1 MTKIMQNRVIR
12 RSLCG
17 ILKIHSRYIPSLQFS
32 PKEVPPMN
40 ILIIEDDPAIS
51 RLLALTLTN
60 AGYACR
66 TCPDGDAAPE
76 QIDTFAPDLIL
87 LDVMLPGTDGFGLL
101 EYIRPLGIPTIMV
114 TARDETDCKVRGL
127 REGADDYLTKP
138 FQLAE
143 LLARVEAVLR
153 RAGKL
158 QAVWQEGDLSVD
170 LTSRRV
176 TRAGEPVPL
185 TNKEYELLT
194 LFLQNQ
200 GTALCRDVILERVW
214 GFDYDG
220 ADSRTLDLHVQRL
233 RKKLG
238 WQERITTIRRY
249 GYRLER

>member
-1 MTKIMQNRVIR
+1 MK
-12 RSLCG
+12 
-17 ILKIHSRYIPSLQFS
+17 
-32 PKEVPPMN
+32 

-51 RLLALTLTN
+51 HLISLTLTSAN
-60 AGYACR
+60 YTCR
-66 TCPDGDAAPE
+66 TCSNGDTAPE
-76 QIDTFAPDLIL
+76 EIDCFAPDLIL

-101 EYIRPLGIPTIMV
+101 EYICPLGIPTIMV
-114 TARDETDCKVRGL
+114 TARDETDAKVRGL

-138 FQLAE
+138 FELAE

-158 QAVWQEGDLSVD
+158 QTVWSEGDILVDFASRSVKKKGEILS
-170 LTSRRV
+170 
-176 TRAGEPVPL
+176 L

-200 GTALCRDVILERVW
+200 GTALCRDVILERIW

-220 ADSRTLDLHVQRL
+220 PDSRTLDLHIQRL

-238 WQERITTIRRY
+238 WQEKITTIRRY

>member
-1 MTKIMQNRVIR
+1 MK
-12 RSLCG
+12 
-17 ILKIHSRYIPSLQFS
+17 
-32 PKEVPPMN
+32 

-51 RLLALTLTN
+51 RLLFLTLTN
-60 AGYACR
+60 AGYTCHA
-66 TCPDGDAAPE
+66 CPDGDAAPE
-76 QIDTFAPDLIL
+76 EIDVFAPDLIL
-87 LDVMLPGTDGFGLL
+87 LDIMLPGTDGFGLL

-114 TARDETDCKVRGL
+114 TARDEIETKVRGL
-127 REGADDYLTKP
+127 REGADDYLVKP
-138 FQLAE
+138 LELAE

-158 QAVWQEGDLSVD
+158 QPVWQEEDVTVD
-170 LTSRRV
+170 FTSREV
-176 TRAGEPVPL
+176 TKNGELILL

-194 LFLQNQ
+194 LFLHNR

-220 ADSRTLDLHVQRL
+220 TDSRTLDLHIQRL

>member
-1 MTKIMQNRVIR
+1 MIRVLIVEDEKPISNLIRMSLTKEGFH
-12 RSLCG
+12 CACAYDG
-17 ILKIHSRYIPSLQFS
+17 G
-32 PKEVPPMN
+32 EAA
-40 ILIIEDDPAIS
+40 D
-51 RLLALTLTN
+51 LLEKN
-60 AGYACR
+60 AY
-66 TCPDGDAAPE
+66 
-76 QIDTFAPDLIL
+76 DLIL

-220 ADSRTLDLHVQRL
+220 ADSRTLDLHIQRL

>member
-1 MTKIMQNRVIR
+1 MKV
-12 RSLCG
+12 
-17 ILKIHSRYIPSLQFS
+17 
-32 PKEVPPMN
+32 
-40 ILIIEDDPAIS
+40 LIVEDDPAIS

-60 AGYACR
+60 AGYTCR
-66 TCPDGDAAPE
+66 TCPDGDAAPVM
-76 QIDTFAPDLIL
+76 IDAFAPDLIL
-87 LDVMLPGTDGFGLL
+87 LDVMLPGTDGFALL
-101 EYIRPLGIPTIMV
+101 KYIRPLGIPTIMV

-143 LLARVEAVLR
+143 LLARVKAVLR

-158 QAVWQEGDLSVD
+158 LPSWQEGEVLVDLS
-170 LTSRRV
+170 SRQV
-176 TRAGEPVPL
+176 TKAGELVPL
-185 TNKEYELLT
+185 TNKEYGLLAF
-194 LFLQNQ
+194 FLQNQ

-220 ADSRTLDLHVQRL
+220 ADSCTLDLHVQRL

-238 WQERITTIRRY
+238 WQEKITTIRRY